1 MKLGELWFKD
11 CGKIVDVGK
20 VRKQHWFMV

>member
-20 VRKQHWFMV
+20 VRKQH